1 MLRYLARRILF
12 IIMVCALIIF
22 FVHLGMRMAVN
33 SSGTGAGPDFDRD
46 ASLAWIDTIAYV
58 RAALQGQLGFITSEH
73 GFPILV
79 RDLLRESY
87 INSMGLLLFAL
98 TSSALIG
105 VVTGG
110 FLALTRQKILVLPIL
125 TFTLLGI
132 SIPSFFAGILLQQGE
147 ILYLRTF
154 GHRLVSIIGF
164 AWDFEH
170 MFLPLLVLSARPL
183 AYLTRASYIS
193 LSRIIEQDF
202 IRTAYAKGLSRA
214 RTVNVHAL
222 KNLAVPILTAIGVSL
237 RFSLGSLPVV
247 ELFFHWPGIGLNLLQ
262 AIDAR
267 QTTLVTTLALAL
279 GVTFLLF
286 NLALDLAF
294 RFIDPRLE
302 DLK

>member
-1 MLRYLARRILF
+1 MLRFLTRRMLF

-33 SSGTGAGPDFDRD
+33 STGAGAGLDLARD
-46 ASLAWIDTIAYV
+46 TSLAWTDTISYV
-58 RAALQGQLGFITSEH
+58 RAGLQGQLGFIISDH
-73 GFPILV
+73 GFPVLV
-79 RDLLRESY
+79 RDILRESY

-98 TSSALIG
+98 SGSALIG
-105 VVTGG
+105 IVTGG
-110 FLALTRQKILVLPIL
+110 FLALTRHKNLVLPIL
-125 TFTLLGI
+125 TLTLLGI

-147 ILYLRTF
+147 ILFLRTF
-154 GHRLVSIIGF
+154 GHRLVSIVGF

-183 AYLTRASYIS
+183 AYLTRASYIN
-193 LSRIIEQDF
+193 LSRIFEQDF
-202 IRTAYAKGLSRA
+202 IRTAYAKGLSRM
-214 RTVNVHAL
+214 RTVNIHAL
-222 KNLAVPILTAIGVSL
+222 KNLAVPVLTAIGVSL

-286 NLALDLAF
+286 NLVLDLAF
-294 RFIDPRLE
+294 RIIDPRLE
-302 DLK
+302 ELN

>member
-12 IIMVCALIIF
+12 VIMVCALIIF

-33 SSGTGAGPDFDRD
+33 SSGPGAGLDFARN
-46 ASLAWIDTIAYV
+46 ASLAWVDTIAYV
-58 RAALQGQLGFITSEH
+58 RAVLQGQLGFITSEH
-73 GFPILV
+73 GFPVLV

-98 TSSALIG
+98 TGSALIG

-110 FLALTRQKILVLPIL
+110 FLALTRHKSLVLPIL

-193 LSRIIEQDF
+193 LSRIIEQDY
-202 IRTAYAKGLSRA
+202 IRTAYAKGLSRM

-222 KNLAVPILTAIGVSL
+222 KNLAVPVLTAIGVSL

-279 GVTFLLF
+279 GVTFLFF
-286 NLALDLAF
+286 NLVLDLAF
-294 RFIDPRLE
+294 RLIDPRLE
-302 DLK
+302 ELK